1 MTSRV
6 YLDHNASSPVRP
18 AVADSVASALVQ
30 GGNPSSVHAEGRAA
44 RKLLESAREAV
55 AALVGATPSDVV
67 FTGGGTEGNATAL
80 SPYITTTGDCRS
92 VTRLLVSA
100 IEHPCVLAGG
110 RFPPDAVKLV
120 PVRATGRID
129 LAALEALLDAFAR
142 ERPHERVLASVQA
155 ANNETGVIQ
164 PVAAAARLV
173 HAYGGLVHCDAVQAV
188 GKIGF
193 DLASWGV
200 DCAVLS
206 AHKFGGPQ
214 GVGAI
219 VLAPGLALGE
229 PLLRGGG
236 QERGRRA
243 GTPNIAAI
251 AGFGAAARLAAATL
265 TTESTRLAKLRD
277 GLEAELRRRAPEIV
291 VFASDQPRLPNTS
304 LFALPGLAAE
314 TALMA
319 FDLDGVAVSSGS
331 ACSSGK
337 VAPSHVLSAMAV
349 APDLAA
355 GAIRV
360 SLGWSSQEEDVI
372 RLLASFEKLKSAFD
386 QRKGRR
392 AA

>member
-1 MTSRV
+1 MASRV
-6 YLDHNASSPVRP
+6 YLDHNATSPVRP
-18 AVADSVASALVQ
+18 AVADSVACALAQ

-44 RKLLESAREAV
+44 RIALESAREAV
-55 AALVGATPSDVV
+55 AALVGAAPSDVV
-67 FTGGGTEGNATAL
+67 FTGGGTEGNNTAL
-80 SPYITTTGDCRS
+80 SPSLTTVGDCRP

-110 RFPPDAVKLV
+110 RFGPDAVERV
-120 PVRATGRID
+120 PVQSTGSID
-129 LAALEALLDAFAR
+129 LDALEVRLDAMAR
-142 ERPHERVLASVQA
+142 ERPDERVLVAVQA

-164 PVAAAARLV
+164 PVAAVARLV
-173 HAYGGLVHCDAVQAV
+173 HGHGGLVHCDAVQAV
-188 GKIGF
+188 GKVGF

-206 AHKFGGPQ
+206 AHKLGGPQ

-229 PLLRGGG
+229 PLLRGGA

-243 GTPNIAAI
+243 GTPNVAGI
-251 AGFGAAARLAAATL
+251 AGFGTAARLAAATL
-265 TTESTRLAKLRD
+265 ATEGTRLARLRD
-277 GLEAELRRRAPEIV
+277 SLEAELRRLSPDIV
-291 VFASDQPRLPNTS
+291 IFASDQPRLPHTS

-319 FDLDGVAVSSGS
+319 FDLDGIAVSSGS

-349 APDLAA
+349 PPEVAA

-360 SLGWSSQEEDVI
+360 SFGWTSREEDVI
-372 RLLASFEKLKSAFD
+372 RLLAAFEKLKSAFNH
-386 QRKGRR
+386 RTGRR